1 MMTFKKCIDC
11 VENKMP
17 ESFSLRKVWE
27 LVQCII
33 KHYGSMS
40 STMGYEEF
48 TIDSSGEYELQDIE
62 DFVSIINDPTRYIME
77 GEGQEKKY
85 NRGDFSI
92 VGNTITTDPLNDGQR
107 WSLRLI

>member
-1 MMTFKKCIDC
+1 
-11 VENKMP
+11 
-17 ESFSLRKVWE
+17 
-27 LVQCII
+27 
-33 KHYGSMS
+33 MS